1 QDTNEVMRYDGT
13 TGAPLPADGQDGAVF
28 VPYDPADPHL
38 AKPAG
43 MLFGPDGNLYV
54 VSINTDSVARFDGTT
69 GGFIDDFI
77 PSRSGGVFRPRDIT
91 FGSTDPSSLA
101 YVPDP

>member
-69 GGFIDDFI
+69 GDFIDDFI
-77 PSRSGGVFRPRDIT
+77 PSGSGGVFPPPGNTLARAPPPSPRDR
-91 FGSTDPSSLA
+91 P
-101 YVPDP
+101 PP